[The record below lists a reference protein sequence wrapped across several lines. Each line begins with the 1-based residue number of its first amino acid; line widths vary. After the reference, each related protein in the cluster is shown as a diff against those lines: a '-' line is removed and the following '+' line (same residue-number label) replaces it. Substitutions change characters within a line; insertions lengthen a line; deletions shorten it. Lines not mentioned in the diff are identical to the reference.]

1 MSSDRKDFAR
11 GSPESPPPYSG
22 DTQLWAEDMDN
33 YLRRRMQRLEERI
46 QKLEDDAGIA
56 RVYSDAGDSKRATQ

>member
-1 MSSDRKDFAR
+1 MSSDRKDFVR

-33 YLRRRMQRLEERI
+33 YLRRRMQKLEERI
-46 QKLEDDAGIA
+46 QALEAKAGIA
-56 RVYSDAGDSKRATQ
+56 NGYYISNRATSSTD